1 MNVLDYKKI
10 DISKII
16 YKEPIKKGN
25 HLYSNIYYKYNN
37 EEIPLYIQTPKL
49 KLATDLKINNTKSF
63 IELELDKEHINF
75 FEFINNI
82 DDNNILTTYNNSDIW
97 FQNQLPMDIIDD
109 FYIGQIRMKEYN
121 KSPIIKFKIPIYK
134 NKKGC
139 DFFGENKIPINPELI
154 NKQSSVICIL
164 ELNGIKFFKQRFE
177 CDWNVIQLRAYLLN
191 NIKLTECL
199 INEDYL
205 SDNEQDT
212 SLYSTTKNISIDLNT
227 PNQFN
232 NIDTNNNSLENN
244 ESLENEIIENEIIEN
259 NKSMENEIIE
269 NNESM
274 ENEIIEKNEIMDN
287 NSDDLL
293 TEDELEN
300 EICKGLEEKLE
311 EIEIQDEKNIVEKNE
326 KLISEIEELKKKNI
340 KLNKI
345 KNKYEI
351 LN

>member
-1 MNVLDYKKI
+1 MKVLDYKKI

-25 HLYSNIYYKYNN
+25 YLYSNIYYKYNN
-37 EEIPLYIQTPKL
+37 EEMPLYIQTPKL
-49 KLATDLKINNTKSF
+49 NLSSDLKINNTKSF

-82 DDNNILTTYNNSDIW
+82 DDNNILTTYNNSDTW
-97 FQNQLPMDIIDD
+97 FQNKLPMDIIDD
-109 FYIGQIRMKEYN
+109 FYIGQIKMKEYN

-139 DFFGENKIPINPELI
+139 EFFGENKMHISPELI

-205 SDNEQDT
+205 SDNEHDQ
-212 SLYSTTKNISIDLNT
+212 SLYSTKKNISIDLNT
-227 PNQFN
+227 QNQL
-232 NIDTNNNSLENN
+232 NNNELPENN
-244 ESLENEIIENEIIEN
+244 NELPEN
-259 NKSMENEIIE
+259 NNELIE
-269 NNESM
+269 NNE
-274 ENEIIEKNEIMDN
+274 IEN
-287 NSDDLL
+287 NSDYLL
-293 TEDELEN
+293 SEDELEN
-300 EICKGLEEKLE
+300 EICRGLEEKLE
-311 EIEIQDEKNIVEKNE
+311 EIEICNELYNEKNIVDENE
-326 KLISEIEELKKKNI
+326 KLISEIEELKKKSR
-340 KLNKI
+340 K
-345 KNKYEI
+345 KYRI
-351 LN
+351 G